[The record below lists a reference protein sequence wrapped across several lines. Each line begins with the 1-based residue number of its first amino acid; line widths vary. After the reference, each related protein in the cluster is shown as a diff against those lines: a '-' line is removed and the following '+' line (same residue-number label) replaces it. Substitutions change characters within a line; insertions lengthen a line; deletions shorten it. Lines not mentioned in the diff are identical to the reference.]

1 MFSSVK
7 KLCDNE
13 QTVAKASDNSL
24 DGEGAIMAW
33 VAHRRRWQL
42 TALIFSN
49 IHPNILEKN
58 ETKW

>member
-1 MFSSVK
+1 MFTSAQ

-33 VAHRRRWQL
+33 GAHRRRWQL

-49 IHPNILEKN
+49 IHPNIS
-58 ETKW
+58 